1 MWWRGID
8 PDQERRRLGNGW
20 RGQPGTWVQPSEE
33 RCPVPN
39 YPAITR
45 IEGGGTHYVK
55 LPSMQ
60 EEKRFRNWNS
70 ALRFFEDNATPS
82 DRVHCARQ
90 ERALRRGSHSQA
102 APARV
107 FRAKPGPRSPPP
119 PPPPPPPPEEPEA
132 PPPPPEE
139 PEAPPPPEDDGVD
152 FGSIEALLGEMQTGS
167 SSIDTEVPFVPFEIP
182 VVPIFP
188 AKLRKGQQV
197 GPHQFFSRWTKDE
210 TERLVEAV
218 QANGC
223 LKGSPAT
230 NPKGWEAVAEYV
242 GTRTARQCYRR
253 WDFANP
259 NMSEHQKALRK
270 RRLERD
276 VVNARE
282 RKHAREEAKLGI
294 TDEWLQ
300 TTAEHIPDAPFEAL
314 EDIDGTML
322 RADETLDPN
331 DAFVDARRQRVPPAR
346 VFVFTPLNTKPF
358 YYGFGPWL
366 PAPPPP
372 QPTLTNRGLRVR
384 ATPVEQS
391 AEPPPEP
398 PEPPEPPLSA
408 LPGPK
413 ITDYLL
419 IRKNRQIEAA
429 LKGASKPNAQRVLE
443 LAEAL

>member
-8 PDQERRRLGNGW
+8 PDQERRRLGNDW
-20 RGQPGTWVQPSEE
+20 RGQPGTWVQPFEE
-33 RCPVPN
+33 RYPVPN

-55 LPSMQ
+55 LSSMQ

-90 ERALRRGSHSQA
+90 ERALRRGLHSQA
-102 APARV
+102 TPARL
-107 FRAKPGPRSPPP
+107 FRTKPGPRSSPPP
-119 PPPPPPPPEEPEA
+119 PPPPPLEEPEEPEA
-132 PPPPPEE
+132 PPEDPR
-139 PEAPPPPEDDGVD
+139 EAPPEDDGMD
-152 FGSIEALLGEMQTGS
+152 FDSIEALLGAMETGS
-167 SSIDTEVPFVPFEIP
+167 STIDTEVPFVPFEIP

-188 AKLRKGQQV
+188 SKLRKGQQV

-218 QANGC
+218 QVQGC
-223 LKGSPAT
+223 VKGSPAT

-259 NMSEHQKALRK
+259 NMSENQKALRK

-276 VVNARE
+276 VINSRE

-300 TTAEHIPDAPFEAL
+300 ATSERIPNAPFVEL

-322 RADETLDPN
+322 RANETLDPS
-331 DAFVDARRQRVPPAR
+331 DAFVDARRQRVAPAR
-346 VFVFTPLNTKPF
+346 TFVFTPLNKKPF
-358 YYGFGPWL
+358 YYGFGQWL
-366 PAPPPP
+366 HAPPPP
-372 QPTLTNRGLRVR
+372 LPTPTSRRSQVR
-384 ATPVEQS
+384 APSVEPS
-391 AEPPPEP
+391 VEPPEP
-398 PEPPEPPLSA
+398 PEPPETA

-419 IRKNRQIEAA
+419 VRKNRQIEAA

>member
-8 PDQERRRLGNGW
+8 PAQERRRLGNDW

-45 IEGGGTHYVK
+45 TAEGGTHYVK

-82 DRVHCARQ
+82 DRVHCARH

-102 APARV
+102 TPARV
-107 FRAKPGPRSPPP
+107 FLTKPGTRSSSPPP
-119 PPPPPPPPEEPEA
+119 PAEEA

-139 PEAPPPPEDDGVD
+139 PEAPPEDDGMD
-152 FGSIEALLGEMQTGS
+152 FGSIETLLEEMETGS
-167 SSIDTEVPFVPFEIP
+167 SSIDTEVPGWAFEIP

-218 QANGC
+218 QAHGC
-223 LKGSPAT
+223 QKGSPAT
-230 NPKGWEAVAEYV
+230 NPKGWAAVAEYV
-242 GTRTARQCYRR
+242 GTRTARQCHRR

-259 NMSEHQKALRK
+259 NMTEHQKTMRK

-276 VVNARE
+276 VVTARE

-294 TDEWLQ
+294 TDEWLSATGEQ
-300 TTAEHIPDAPFEAL
+300 VADAPFEAL
-314 EDIDGTML
+314 EDINGVFL
-322 RADETLDPN
+322 RADETLGPSDT
-331 DAFVDARRQRVPPAR
+331 FVDARRQRATPAR
-346 VFVFTPLNTKPF
+346 TFVFTPCNTTPF
-358 YYGFGPWL
+358 HYGFGL
-366 PAPPPP
+366 RSPAPPPP
-372 QPTLTNRGLRVR
+372 QPTLTGRWLHVR
-384 ATPVEQS
+384 ATPVEPS
-391 AEPPPEP
+391 AEPPPE
-398 PEPPEPPLSA
+398 EPPEPPLSA

-413 ITDYLL
+413 ITDFLL
-419 IRKNRQIEAA
+419 VRKNRQIEAA

>member
-8 PDQERRRLGNGW
+8 PGQERRRLGNDW
-20 RGQPGTWVQPSEE
+20 RGQPGTWVQPSEK

-45 IEGGGTHYVK
+45 TEGGGTHYVK

-107 FRAKPGPRSPPP
+107 FRTKPGHRSSSPPP
-119 PPPPPPPPEEPEA
+119 EEPEVPPEEPEA
-132 PPPPPEE
+132 PPEE
-139 PEAPPPPEDDGVD
+139 PEAPPEVAPFEDGDVD
-152 FGSIEALLGEMQTGS
+152 FDSIEALLGEMETGS

-218 QANGC
+218 QAQGC
-223 LKGSPAT
+223 VKGSPAT

-259 NMSEHQKALRK
+259 NRSEHQKALRK

-300 TTAEHIPDAPFEAL
+300 ATAGHISDAPFGEL
-314 EDIDGTML
+314 EEIDGTML
-322 RADETLDPN
+322 RADETLDPS
-331 DAFVDARRQRVPPAR
+331 DAFVDARRQRVTPAR
-346 VFVFTPLNTKPF
+346 TFVFTPLNTKPF
-358 YYGFGPWL
+358 HYGFGPWL

-372 QPTLTNRGLRVR
+372 LPPLTGRRSRVLAR
-384 ATPVEQS
+384 PVEPS
-391 AEPPPEP
+391 AEAPEP
-398 PEPPEPPLSA
+398 PEPPESA

-419 IRKNRQIEAA
+419 VRKNRQIEAA